1 MQGARGKNRKLCR
14 FTASLHDSVS
24 EARSLSALQ
33 VSRRL
38 SRASPRV
45 DIRLPDIVGLPDIT
59 SGICQQKQQQMTND
73 IKLNAARKVSWV
85 FYLRIQT
92 IDSRVAQVLRIHE
105 IPM

>member
-45 DIRLPDIVGLPDIT
+45 DIRLPDVGLPDIT

-73 IKLNAARKVSWV
+73 IKLNAARKVS
-85 FYLRIQT
+85 
-92 IDSRVAQVLRIHE
+92 
-105 IPM
+105 